1 MGVKDSLVMGLM
13 QAVAILPGIS
23 RSGSTLTGG
32 VLSGLDRKVAVRF
45 GFLMSVPAILGSLV
59 FSFKDL
65 VTEGMGDIGVLSV
78 IVAVMVAAASGY
90 FAIKFMLKIVGENK
104 LWTFAVYV
112 AILGVLVLCDQWFFH
127 LVFKVA

>member
-1 MGVKDSLVMGLM
+1 MCIRD
-13 QAVAILPGIS
+13 
-23 RSGSTLTGG
+23 RSDKGAAGQRED
-32 VLSGLDRKVAVRF
+32 LSG
-45 GFLMSVPAILGSLV
+45 PAIEEMIREIGGEVAAYGVVPDELEAL
-59 FSFKDL
+59 KMCIRDR
-65 VTEGMGDIGVLSV
+65 GMGDIGVLSV